1 MDHIV
6 LTVMS
11 GEKDGEVFS
20 FPATPI
26 TLGRHPLDD
35 VYLPY
40 DVRVSRHHARIT
52 REDRTYYYYIEDL
65 GPERKGSAN
74 GTYLI
79 DMDKDMNEN
88 RISCKTPISSGT
100 HFRLGPVW
108 LKFECISELEHYVQT
123 IPTQIENA
131 SRKLSPEQYE
141 KLVKKITEIL
151 QKLNNN
157 VTGEDLV
164 VIVNEIMAI
173 LNETQGLPPQ
183 DPIED
188 VPEYIDSII
197 SIKIQLETG
206 LEKKKHELEHE
217 GDDLD

>member
-1 MDHIV
+1 MDHIFIN
-6 LTVMS
+6 VMS
-11 GEKDGEVFS
+11 GAEDGKVFP
-20 FPATPI
+20 FNKTTI
-26 TLGRHPLDD
+26 MLGRHPSDD

-40 DVRVSRHHARIT
+40 DVLVSRHHARIT
-52 REDRTYYYYIEDL
+52 KENGTYYIEDI
-65 GPERKGSAN
+65 GPEGKGSAN

-79 DMDKDMNEN
+79 DMAKGMNEN
-88 RISCKTPISSGT
+88 KITGKTPISSGT
-100 HFRLGPVW
+100 HFRLGSIW
-108 LKFECISELEHYVQT
+108 LKFDYKSKLEHYIET

-151 QKLNNN
+151 QKLNND

-164 VIVNEIMAI
+164 GIVNEIMAI

-188 VPEYIDSII
+188 VPEDIDSII